1 MTGAGG
7 LLADEAKELLLLPPS
22 EEEEEVKERTRFWP
36 FFEITAL
43 GLTID
48 LSNPPP

>member
-7 LLADEAKELLLLPPS
+7 LLADEAKELLRLPPS
-22 EEEEEVKERTRFWP
+22 EEAVKERTLFWP
-36 FFEITAL
+36 FFEMTAL
-43 GLTID
+43 GLIID